1 MAATKSGGAVD
12 MVDPDGVVDANGK
25 VGTESLFGADENHH
39 YFGSSQ
45 SIESVKS
52 DVGAVAATDCAVL
65 ILGETGTG
73 KSVLARRIHDRS
85 ARSGKAFV
93 DINCSALR
101 GELLKSEVLGH
112 ARGSFTGAVND
123 RVGLVEAANGGTL
136 FLDEIGDMPPEV
148 QSLLL
153 KIVEE
158 KTFRRVGENKE
169 RKSDFRLICATNRNL
184 RVAVTAGKFRED
196 LFYRINTFHITLP
209 SLRNRREDIPGLVEH
224 LLKKMGYAE
233 PLSAET
239 MDLLTIYPWPGN
251 IRQLQNGLERA
262 LIYANGEPL
271 SPQHFTD
278 VVSPKDT
285 PPLTLEE
292 AAGEETDAQSV
303 AGWNLGDIERVH
315 ILRALERF
323 GGDKMKASEA
333 LGISLSTLYRKLDK
347 FWGGE

>member
-1 MAATKSGGAVD
+1 MLTPQVNETVDSLYKVDGIGA
-12 MVDPDGVVDANGK
+12 DGVGGMD
-25 VGTESLFGADENHH
+25 ESSQ
-39 YFGSSQ
+39 YFGSSP

-52 DVGAVAATDCAVL
+52 DINSVAATNCAVL

-85 ARSGKAFV
+85 GRRNKAFI

-136 FLDEIGDMPPEV
+136 FLDEIGDMPTEV

-158 KTFRRVGENKE
+158 KTFRRVGENKQ

-184 RVAVTAGKFRED
+184 RVAVAAGSFRED
-196 LFYRINTFHITLP
+196 LFYRINTFNITLP
-209 SLRNRREDIPGLVEH
+209 PLRDRREDIPGLVGH
-224 LLKKMGYAE
+224 LLKKLGYNE
-233 PLSAET
+233 PLSDET
-239 MDLLTIYPWPGN
+239 MEVLTEYAWPGN

-271 SPQHFTD
+271 APKHFAD
-278 VVSPKDT
+278 VVSPDDT
-285 PPLTLEE
+285 PPLTPYE
-292 AAGEETDAQSV
+292 AVGGGAEINAGAD
-303 AGWNLGDIERVH
+303 GWNLGNIERAH

-323 GGDKMKASEA
+323 GGDKLKASEA

-347 FWGGE
+347 FWGKE

>member
-1 MAATKSGGAVD
+1 MEATTINSAIDSVCVDDKVGIGGA
-12 MVDPDGVVDANGK
+12 DGTDKEGI
-25 VGTESLFGADENHH
+25 H
-39 YFGSSQ
+39 YFGSSP
-45 SIESVKS
+45 SIESVKNNVDS
-52 DVGAVAATDCAVL
+52 VAATDCAVL
-65 ILGETGTG
+65 ILGDTGTG
-73 KSVLARRIHDRS
+73 KSVLARRIHDHSSRNG
-85 ARSGKAFV
+85 RAFI

-136 FLDEIGDMPPEV
+136 FLDEIGDMPVEV

-158 KTFRRVGENKE
+158 KTFRRVGENTQ
-169 RKSDFRLICATNRNL
+169 RSSDFRLICATNRNL

-209 SLRNRREDIPGLVEH
+209 SLRDRREDIPGLVGY
-224 LLKKMGYAE
+224 LLKKMGYTE
-233 PLSAET
+233 PLNRET
-239 MDLLTIYPWPGN
+239 MELLTLYRWPGN

-271 SPQHFTD
+271 CPKHFTD

-285 PPLTLEE
+285 PPLTSGEMTGGE
-292 AAGEETDAQSV
+292 ADDKTAV
-303 AGWNLGDIERVH
+303 GWNLGDIERVH
-315 ILRALERF
+315 ILRTLERF
-323 GGDKMKASEA
+323 GGDKMKASEV

-347 FWGGE
+347 FWGRGE

>member
-1 MAATKSGGAVD
+1 MAAKKVNWT
-12 MVDPDGVVDANGK
+12 DGVDR
-25 VGTESLFGADENHH
+25 ADEGGH
-39 YFGSSQ
+39 YFGSSP
-45 SIESVKS
+45 SIKSVKS
-52 DVGAVAATDCAVL
+52 DVDSVAATDCAVL

-73 KSVLARRIHDRS
+73 KSVLARRIHDCSSR
-85 ARSGKAFV
+85 RDMAFV

-112 ARGSFTGAVND
+112 ARGSFTGALND

-158 KTFRRVGENKE
+158 KTFRRVGENRQ

-184 RVAVTAGKFRED
+184 RSAVAAGTFRED

-209 SLRNRREDIPGLVEH
+209 PLRNRREDIPGLVGY
-224 LLKKMGYAE
+224 LLEKMGYVE
-233 PLSAET
+233 PLSDDT
-239 MDLLTIYPWPGN
+239 MEQLTLYPWPGN

-271 SPQHFTD
+271 VSKHFAD
-278 VVSPKDT
+278 VVSPKDA
-285 PPLTLEE
+285 PPLAGDEALWEE
-292 AAGEETDAQSV
+292 SEVQAA
-303 AGWNLGDIERVH
+303 AGWNLGEIERVH

-323 GGDKMKASEA
+323 EGDKLKASEA
-333 LGISLSTLYRKLDK
+333 LGISLSTLYRKLDR
-347 FWGGE
+347 FWSKG

>member
-1 MAATKSGGAVD
+1 MAATNFDGTVV
-12 MVDPDGVVDANGK
+12 MDGVI
-25 VGTESLFGADENHH
+25 GTDGRNEEGGH
-39 YFGSSQ
+39 YFGSSP

-52 DVGAVAATDCAVL
+52 DVNSVAATDSAVL

-73 KSVLARRIHDRS
+73 KSVLARKIHDCS
-85 ARSGKAFV
+85 SRSGKAFV
-93 DINCSALR
+93 DISCSALR

-136 FLDEIGDMPPEV
+136 FLDEVGDMPSEV

-153 KIVEE
+153 KVVEE
-158 KTFRRVGENKE
+158 KTFRRVGENRQ

-184 RVAVTAGKFRED
+184 RIAVTAGTFRED

-224 LLKKMGYAE
+224 LLRKMGYTA
-233 PLSAET
+233 PVSAET
-239 MDLLTIYPWPGN
+239 MEQLMLYPWPGN

-271 SPQHFTD
+271 APKHFAD
-278 VVSPKDT
+278 ILSPKDT
-285 PPLTLEE
+285 PPSFSVDEE
-292 AAGEETDAQSV
+292 AEVGADDQAL
-303 AGWNLGDIERVH
+303 AGWNLSDIERVH
-315 ILRALERF
+315 VLRALERF
-323 GGDKMKASEA
+323 GGDKMMASEA

-347 FWGGE
+347 FWGKG

>member
-1 MAATKSGGAVD
+1 MAASNVYNTVDNVDTDGLYEEGG
-12 MVDPDGVVDANGK
+12 
-25 VGTESLFGADENHH
+25 H
-39 YFGSSQ
+39 YFGSSP

-52 DVGAVAATDCAVL
+52 DVGSVAATDCAVL

-73 KSVLARRIHDRS
+73 KSILARSIHDRS
-85 ARSGKAFV
+85 SRGGKPFV

-112 ARGSFTGAVND
+112 ARGSFTGAVSD
-123 RVGLVEAANGGTL
+123 RIGLVEAANGGTL
-136 FLDEIGDMPPEV
+136 FLDEIGDMPAEV

-153 KIVEE
+153 KIVDE
-158 KTFRRVGENKE
+158 KTFRRVGENRQ

-184 RVAVTAGKFRED
+184 RTAVTAGTFRED

-209 SLRNRREDIPGLVEH
+209 SLRDRREDIPGLVEY
-224 LLKKMGYAE
+224 LLNKMGYTE
-233 PLSAET
+233 PLSQET
-239 MDLLTIYPWPGN
+239 LDLLTLYSWPGN

-271 SPQHFTD
+271 TPKHFAD
-278 VVSPKDT
+278 IVSPKDT
-285 PPLTLEE
+285 PPLSVDE
-292 AAGEETDAQSV
+292 AGEDGAIAQAAV
-303 AGWNLGDIERVH
+303 GWNLNDIERVH

-323 GGDKMKASEA
+323 GGDKLKASEA

-347 FWGGE
+347 FWSKE

>member
-1 MAATKSGGAVD
+1 MAATKTEGAV
-12 MVDPDGVVDANGK
+12 GK
-25 VGTESLFGADENHH
+25 AGTVGADNVFGTDGNSH

-73 KSVLARRIHDRS
+73 KSVLARGIHDRS
-85 ARSGKAFV
+85 NRSGKAFV

-158 KTFRRVGENKE
+158 KTFRRVGENIQ

-209 SLRNRREDIPGLVEH
+209 PLRNRREDIPGLVGH
-224 LLKKMGYAE
+224 LLKKMGYTE
-233 PLSAET
+233 PLSDET
-239 MDLLTIYPWPGN
+239 MELLTLYPWPGN

-271 SPQHFTD
+271 SPEHFTD

-285 PPLTLEE
+285 PPSFLADEADE
-292 AAGEETDAQSV
+292 AAADDQALT
-303 AGWNLGDIERVH
+303 GWNLGGIERVH

-347 FWGGE
+347 FWGKE

>member
-1 MAATKSGGAVD
+1 MAATD
-12 MVDPDGVVDANGK
+12 LDGTAGTVVMDDA
-25 VGTESLFGADENHH
+25 VGTDGLYEGGDH
-39 YFGSSQ
+39 YFGSSP

-52 DVGAVAATDCAVL
+52 DVCAVEATECAVL

-73 KSVLARRIHDRS
+73 KSVLARRIHNRS
-85 ARSGKAFV
+85 RRSGKPFI

-112 ARGSFTGAVND
+112 ARGSFTGALND
-123 RVGLVEAANGGTL
+123 RIGYVEAANGGTL
-136 FLDEIGDMPPEV
+136 FLDEIGDMPSEV

-158 KTFRRVGENKE
+158 KTFRRVGENRE

-184 RVAVTAGKFRED
+184 RVAVTAGAFRED

-209 SLRNRREDIPGLVEH
+209 SLRDRREDIPGLVDY
-224 LLKKMGYAE
+224 LLKRMGYDA
-233 PLSAET
+233 PLSGEI
-239 MDLLTIYPWPGN
+239 MEQLTQYAWPGN

-271 SPQHFTD
+271 APEHFAD
-278 VVSPKDT
+278 VLSPKDT
-285 PPLTLEE
+285 PPPTLGEALWEE
-292 AAGEETDAQSV
+292 ADAGVQTAN
-303 AGWNLGDIERVH
+303 GWKLDEIERVH

-323 GGDKMKASEA
+323 DGDKMRASEA

-347 FWGGE
+347 FYGKD

>member
-1 MAATKSGGAVD
+1 MATTNTGGTVVMNGAVGTGGAY
-12 MVDPDGVVDANGK
+12 
-25 VGTESLFGADENHH
+25 DEGGH
-39 YFGSSQ
+39 YFGSSP

-52 DVGAVAATDCAVL
+52 GIGAVESKECAVL

-73 KSVLARRIHDRS
+73 KSVLARRIHDHS
-85 ARSGKAFV
+85 PRSGKAFV

-112 ARGSFTGAVND
+112 VRGSFTGAVND

-136 FLDEIGDMPPEV
+136 FLDEIGDMPSDV

-158 KTFRRVGENKE
+158 KTFRRVGENKQ

-196 LFYRINTFHITLP
+196 LFYRVNTFHITLP
-209 SLRNRREDIPGLVEH
+209 SLRERKEDIPGLVDY
-224 LLKKMGYAE
+224 LLKKMGYTE
-233 PLSAET
+233 PLSDET
-239 MDLLTIYPWPGN
+239 MELLTLCQWPGN

-271 SPQHFTD
+271 APEHFAD
-278 VVSPKDT
+278 VVSSKDAPSRSLDGMT
-285 PPLTLEE
+285 EE
-292 AAGEETDAQSV
+292 AAADVQAAV
-303 AGWNLGDIERVH
+303 GWKLDDIERVH
-315 ILRALERF
+315 ILRALECF
-323 GGDKMKASEA
+323 DGDKMRVSEA

-347 FWGGE
+347 FWGRE

>member
-1 MAATKSGGAVD
+1 MVATNVYNAVDKAVAGGAV
-12 MVDPDGVVDANGK
+12 
-25 VGTESLFGADENHH
+25 GADGLYEEGGH
-39 YFGSSQ
+39 YFGSSP
-45 SIESVKS
+45 SIENVKS
-52 DVGAVAATDCAVL
+52 DVGSVAATDCAVL

-73 KSVLARRIHDRS
+73 KSVLARQIHERS
-85 ARSGKAFV
+85 SRGGKAFV

-123 RVGLVEAANGGTL
+123 RIGLVEAANGGTL
-136 FLDEIGDMPPEV
+136 FLDEIGDMPAEV

-153 KIVEE
+153 KIVDE
-158 KTFRRVGENKE
+158 KTFRRVGENRQ

-184 RVAVTAGKFRED
+184 RNAVTAGTFRED

-209 SLRNRREDIPGLVEH
+209 SLRDRREDIPGLVEY
-224 LLKKMGYAE
+224 LLKKMGYAA
-233 PLSAET
+233 PLSHET
-239 MDLLTIYPWPGN
+239 MELLTLYPWPGN

-271 SPQHFTD
+271 APEHFAD

-285 PPLTLEE
+285 PPLSADD
-292 AAGEETDAQSV
+292 AAGEGAGIQAAV
-303 AGWNLGDIERVH
+303 GWNLSDIERVH

-323 GGDKMKASEA
+323 GGDKLKASEA

-347 FWGGE
+347 FWSKE

>member
-1 MAATKSGGAVD
+1 MAATNTDGTVVRDSAV
-12 MVDPDGVVDANGK
+12 
-25 VGTESLFGADENHH
+25 GADGAYDEGGH
-39 YFGSSQ
+39 YFGSSP
-45 SIESVKS
+45 SIESVK
-52 DVGAVAATDCAVL
+52 DDINAVEATECAVL

-73 KSVLARRIHDRS
+73 KSVLARRIHDNS
-85 ARSGKAFV
+85 PRSGKAFV

-101 GELLKSEVLGH
+101 GELLKSEILGH
-112 ARGSFTGAVND
+112 VRGSFTGAVND

-136 FLDEIGDMPPEV
+136 FLDEIGDMPTDV

-158 KTFRRVGENKE
+158 KTFRRVGENKQ

-209 SLRNRREDIPGLVEH
+209 SLRNRREDIPGLVEY
-224 LLKKMGYAE
+224 LLKKMGYTE
-233 PLSAET
+233 PLSGET
-239 MDLLTIYPWPGN
+239 MEQLTLYPWPGN

-271 SPQHFTD
+271 APEHFAD
-278 VVSPKDT
+278 VVSPRDT
-285 PPLTLEE
+285 PPSTIGE
-292 AAGEETDAQSV
+292 AVAEGGADADVQAL
-303 AGWNLGDIERVH
+303 AGWKLDDIERVH

-323 GGDKMKASEA
+323 DGDKMRASEA
-333 LGISLSTLYRKLDK
+333 LGVSLSTLYRKLDK
-347 FWGGE
+347 FWGREL